1 MKKVLIAI
9 IGVGLCAVGLFLFS
23 QKKFVDM
30 PSITLEQGLASVFLQ
45 KKAEPIT
52 LVFAG
57 DVMFDRGVKRNV
69 ERYLAGDF
77 SGLFANTPYL
87 QTADITFLNLEGPVA
102 TGGRNVGSIY
112 SFRMDP
118 IVLSAL
124 KNAGIDI
131 VSFAN
136 NHVGDYSKVAFDET
150 LENLDHAG
158 IAYTGAGKDYTE
170 ASTPK
175 IIEVR
180 GQKIGFLGFTDV
192 GPTWLVAKENS
203 SGTILA
209 TDKNIDSI
217 IQLAK
222 EQVDLLVVSFHFG
235 DEYSLVNARQERIAK
250 NAIDNGADII
260 VGHHPHVMQ
269 RVDEYKGKPIFYSLG
284 NFIFDQYF
292 SEHTMRGMVGTVS
305 YNPETK
311 ELTTN
316 AMVSPLSKQFVP
328 QDAIPFDESLLL
340 TKPFTP

>member
-1 MKKVLIAI
+1 MKKILTPLLLLGV
-9 IGVGLCAVGLFLFS
+9 IGVGIFFFS
-23 QKKFVDM
+23 KKDFAYA
-30 PSITLEQGLASVFLQ
+30 PIIALEQGLASVREP
-45 KKAEPIT
+45 KKVEPIT

-69 ERYLAGDF
+69 DRHLQGDF
-77 SGLFANTPYL
+77 GGLFANTPYL
-87 QTADITFLNLEGPVA
+87 QTADIAFLNLEGPVA

-118 IVLSAL
+118 IVLGAL

-150 LENLDHAG
+150 LENLSTAG
-158 IAYTGAGKDYTE
+158 ILYTGAGKDYRE

-175 IIEVR
+175 ILEVR

-192 GPTWLVAKENS
+192 GPTWLVAKENI

-217 IQLAK
+217 IQSAK
-222 EQVDLLVVSFHFG
+222 EQVDLLIVSFHFG
-235 DEYSLVNARQERIAK
+235 DEYSPVNARQERIAK

-269 RVDEYKGKPIFYSLG
+269 KMDEYKGKPIFYSLG

-292 SEHTMRGMVGTVS
+292 SEHTMRGMIGMVS

-311 ELTTN
+311 GLTAS

-328 QDAIPFDESLLL
+328 QEAIPFDENMLL
-340 TKPFTP
+340 TKSFTP